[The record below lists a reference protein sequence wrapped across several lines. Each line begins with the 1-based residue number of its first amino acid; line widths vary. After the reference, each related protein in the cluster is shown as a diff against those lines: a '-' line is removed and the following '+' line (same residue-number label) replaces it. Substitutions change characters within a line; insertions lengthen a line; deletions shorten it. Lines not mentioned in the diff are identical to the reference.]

1 MEKEKNGK
9 TLAIIALFVAIVGLS
24 VGFAA
29 LSTTLTI
36 NGTGTVKTSKWDI
49 HFANL
54 GATPGLTGSA
64 EEVTAPT
71 LTDTTVQ
78 TFDVSFTAPADSV
91 TYTFDVVNDGSY
103 DAKISSVTIPT
114 PQCTGTGTTA
124 DTDASN
130 VCNNLTYTLTY
141 STTGETV
148 KDNDSLNSGQTKSVR
163 LKLTYNASTTA
174 DELPKNDVTI
184 SNLNIPITYVQI

>member
-114 PQCTGTGTTA
+114 PQCTGTGDNAT
-124 DTDASN
+124 TDATN
-130 VCNNLTYTLTY
+130 VCNNLSYTLKYEDGTTV
-141 STTGETV
+141 STNDTLAIGETKHLV
-148 KDNDSLNSGQTKSVR
+148 
-163 LKLTYNASTTA
+163 LKLEYLSSVTA
-174 DELPKNDVTI
+174 DLLPTANVTI
-184 SNLNIPITYVQI
+184 SGLQIPIVYVQK